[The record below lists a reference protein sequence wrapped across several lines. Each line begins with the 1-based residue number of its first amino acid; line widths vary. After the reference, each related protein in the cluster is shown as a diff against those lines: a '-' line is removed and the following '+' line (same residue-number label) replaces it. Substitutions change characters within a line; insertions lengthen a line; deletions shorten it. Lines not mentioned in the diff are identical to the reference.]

1 MKLKRC
7 KGINK
12 AFGFGCAEE
21 KIPFK
26 YGLCSS
32 CYSSWLFNSE
42 AGKSILSKT
51 ITKAKSIRNK
61 EKKQSDK
68 RELFELLPYVQRIR
82 KARIVF
88 QKWIRERDIDEPCI
102 SCGNAYANKY
112 DAGHYKKAE
121 IYTNIIFDELNVN
134 KQCVYC
140 NQHLSGNEL
149 EYRKGLIKKIG
160 IEKVEALE
168 SKASKG
174 VYRYTT
180 EELKNIIKKY
190 GN

>member
-1 MKLKRC
+1 MKLKKC

-12 AFGFGCAEE
+12 AVGFGCGDE
-21 KIPFK
+21 KVPFK
-26 YGLCSS
+26 YGLCIT

-42 AGKSILSKT
+42 AGKSVLSKS
-51 ITKAKSIRNK
+51 IIKAKSIRNK

-88 QKWIRERDIDEPCI
+88 QKWIRERDREEPCI

-168 SKASKG
+168 NRASKG

-180 EELKNIIKKY
+180 DELKAIIEKY